1 MIESPM
7 VLHLKSTLEAAG
19 GWMPFDIFMSEV
31 LYTPGLGYYSSGRVP
46 FGLMPDS
53 GSDFVTAPE
62 LSPLFG
68 RCLARQVEQALLATG
83 THTIYEF
90 GAGSGAMAAQ
100 LLSALPKYLANGRA
114 LEYKILDL
122 SGGLRAEQMQ
132 RLARFEERVE
142 WLSELPI
149 EFEGVVLGNEVL
161 DAMPV
166 KLLHFNGHQWLER
179 GVGLASAQEV
189 SRLFHWVDRAT
200 NLRPPFDHEHWVP
213 GTVTEV
219 HPYAKAW
226 VLSVAERL
234 RSGVLL
240 LIDYGFTDAEYYH
253 PQRIGGT
260 LMCHHRH
267 RSDTDPLVDVGH
279 KDITS
284 HVNFTGIALVGQ
296 DAGLEVLG
304 YTSQAHF
311 LLNCGLAKEL
321 AEASHA
327 ERSKAQLLFHEHEM
341 GELFKVIAFVDS
353 KHVFDAIGFQNGDR
367 SHRL

>member
-1 MIESPM
+1 M
-7 VLHLKSTLEAAG
+7 VLHLKSMLKRAG
-19 GWMPFDIFMSEV
+19 GWLPFDAFMSEA
-31 LYTPGLGYYSSGRVP
+31 LYAPGLGYYSSGRIP

-68 RCLARQVEQALLATG
+68 RCLARQVEQALHATG
-83 THTIYEF
+83 THTVFEF
-90 GAGSGAMAAQ
+90 GAGSGALAAQ
-100 LLSALPKYLANGRA
+100 LLSALPERLTDGSA
-114 LEYKILDL
+114 LQYKILDL
-122 SGGLRAEQMQ
+122 SGGLRAEQME
-132 RLARFEERVE
+132 RLTRYQERVE
-142 WLSELPI
+142 WLSELPS

-166 KLLHFNGHQWLER
+166 KLLHFDGQHWLER
-179 GVGLASAQEV
+179 GVGPASGQ
-189 SRLFHWVDRAT
+189 SGRRLFHWVDKAT
-200 NLRPPFDHEHWVP
+200 SLRPPFDHEGWVP

-219 HPYAKAW
+219 HPYVKAW

-234 RSGVLL
+234 RRGVLL

-267 RSDTDPLVDVGH
+267 RSDTDPLVDVGN

-284 HVNFTGIALVGQ
+284 HVNFTGVALVGQ

-304 YTSQAHF
+304 YTSQANF

-321 AEASHA
+321 AQASHS